1 VGAVGHYLEQ
11 EGIATTQI
19 SLVREHTEV
28 IRPPRALWVPF
39 MMGRPLGAPNDAD
52 FQRRVLL
59 ATLQLL
65 EEPSGPVLREF
76 PDDAP
81 GGAESEEEGA
91 ACPVNFSTPRV
102 SGAGEHELAQA
113 LGEEIA
119 QLQPWHDLAL
129 RRRGGGTSGLSGL
142 TAEAAGAFVVAFLS
156 DHRPENFRPAQPL
169 GLSLK
174 QACDDLRAFY
184 EEAATAQP
192 GSLSAAQLEDWYY
205 FGTIAGEVLRE
216 LYRACLA
223 SDEKGLRLFAELTLL
238 PRGVVHKMQAGAP
251 RLADGA

>member
-1 VGAVGHYLEQ
+1 MGAVGHYLEE
-11 EGIATTQI
+11 EGIPTTQI

-39 MMGRPLGAPNDAD
+39 ILGRPLGVPNDPA

-65 EEPSGPVLREF
+65 EAQSGPILREF

-81 GGAESEEEGA
+81 VHAPDGEEGGA
-91 ACPVNFSTPRV
+91 ACPVHFTRPR
-102 SGAGEHELAQA
+102 AAAEGEHAVAQA
-113 LGEEIA
+113 LAEEIA

-129 RRRGGGTSGLSGL
+129 RRRGGSTSGLSGL
-142 TAEAAGAFVVAFLS
+142 TPEAAGAFIVAFLGS
-156 DHRPENFRPAQPL
+156 RPPENYRPTQPI

-192 GSLSAAQLEDWYY
+192 GELSAAALEAWYY
-205 FGTIAGEVLRE
+205 LGTTAGEVLRE
-216 LYRACLA
+216 LQRVCVV
-223 SDEKGLRLFAELTLL
+223 SEDESLRRLAELTLL
-238 PRGVVHKMQAGAP
+238 PRGVIRKLQAAH
-251 RLADGA
+251 D